1 MKRPLFAAALI
12 AALAGASCGG
22 GASSTVTAPATK
34 TEAASATTGS
44 KPRDLE
50 TFMVLINFDLYR
62 TKIVPAFDKYVNA
75 GDASPLRE
83 LVAPGVEVPEL
94 SEKKLR
100 LEAAQKM
107 APAVLEARCL
117 VKLPGIDPY
126 QLGGGGE
133 LVSYLYSASDWLR
146 ETLSSKDISDITLDY
161 PLGEHTEIIRPPDAA
176 EIRVNVR
183 KIPAPEDA
191 AIKKQL
197 AALLTMMEAPEKNP
211 KYALAMVM
219 K

>member
-1 MKRPLFAAALI
+1 
-12 AALAGASCGG
+12 
-22 GASSTVTAPATK
+22 
-34 TEAASATTGS
+34 
-44 KPRDLE
+44 
-50 TFMVLINFDLYR
+50 MVLIDFDLYR
-62 TKIVPAFDKYVNA
+62 TKIAPAFDKYVNA
-75 GDASPLRE
+75 GDASQLRA
-83 LVAPGVEVPEL
+83 LVAQGVDVPES
-94 SEKKLR
+94 SEKKAR
-100 LEAAQKM
+100 LEAAQKL
-107 APAVLEARCL
+107 APAVLEAKCL
-117 VKLPGIDPY
+117 VRLPGIDPY

-183 KIPAPEDA
+183 HIPAPEDA

-197 AALLTMMEAPEKNP
+197 AALLTMMEAPEKNA